1 MPRTAPGIDH
11 ASLNRKETA
20 MPSEFDPI
28 HSFPSRTGSSRQSD
42 PLSEM
47 TLDAGRGIFD
57 TMKSNAAD
65 YGKIDQDPDL
75 SAVDKAVGKRKILA
89 LDILLGGVT
98 ITGSLGL
105 LWLARKIFPS

>member
-1 MPRTAPGIDH
+1 
-11 ASLNRKETA
+11 
-20 MPSEFDPI
+20 
-28 HSFPSRTGSSRQSD
+28 
-42 PLSEM
+42 
-47 TLDAGRGIFD
+47 
-57 TMKSNAAD
+57 MKSNAAD